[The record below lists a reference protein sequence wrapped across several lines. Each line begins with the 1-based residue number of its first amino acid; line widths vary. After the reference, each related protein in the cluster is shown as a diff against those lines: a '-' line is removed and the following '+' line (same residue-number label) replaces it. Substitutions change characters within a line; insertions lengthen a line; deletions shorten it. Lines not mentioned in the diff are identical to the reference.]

1 MPSFCRHL
9 AAPASYRMDTKISM
23 SFLFL
28 VVIFKVSWAEDPTT
42 TDQMMSVSSSTAH
55 TGSVSAGGR
64 LEAGTTGGANATS
77 NKVVTENVT
86 KQDTNNRTSVHPT
99 VSGTKT
105 TALTKNMTESQTKPT
120 STSVRSTT
128 KTTSKNK
135 AHIVV
140 PWDPKWDKDFTYD
153 YTSLRYAGL
162 IIAAVLFVM
171 GIMVISCGKVCRLPR
186 CHKRSSKSYRV
197 VHG

>member
-120 STSVRSTT
+120 STS
-128 KTTSKNK
+128 
-135 AHIVV
+135 
-140 PWDPKWDKDFTYD
+140 DPKWDKDFTYD